1 MKKQISISK
10 TGKYSQIGKSSKKIN
25 NVWIVLHGYGMLSEY
40 FVKKF
45 ECIINETTL
54 VIAPEAT
61 NRFYLGNNYNRV
73 GASWMTKLDREQEIS
88 DNILFLDKLFSI
100 IKKEIGHD
108 NFKLNTLGF
117 SQGGP
122 ALVRWLM
129 SNKLNTNSL
138 ILWGSDIPK
147 DSLVT
152 ENKSRLN
159 SIKLKIVIGKNDEY
173 INEEK
178 KQEFVE
184 IVKSY
189 GLKYELIEYEGSHK
203 IIEEELKKIA
213 NSL

>member
-10 TGKYSQIGKSSKKIN
+10 TGKYSQIGKCSKKIN

-61 NRFYLGNNYNRV
+61 NRFYLENNYNRV

-100 IKKEIGHD
+100 IKKDIGHD

-147 DSLVT
+147 DSLVI
-152 ENKSRLN
+152 ENKSRWN
-159 SIKLKIVIGKNDEY
+159 SMNLKIVIGKNDEY

-178 KQEFVE
+178 KQEFVGV
-184 IVKSY
+184 VKSY
-189 GLKYELIEYEGSHK
+189 GLKYDLIEYEGSHK

>member
-10 TGKYSQIGKSSKKIN
+10 TGKYSQIGKCSKKIS
-25 NVWIVLHGYGMLSEY
+25 NVWIVLHGYGVLSEY

-45 ECIINETTL
+45 ECIIDETTL

-73 GASWMTKLDREQEIS
+73 GASWMTKLDREQEIR

-122 ALVRWLM
+122 ALVRWVM

-147 DSLVT
+147 DSLVI
-152 ENKSRLN
+152 ENKSRWN
-159 SIKLKIVIGKNDEY
+159 SINLKIVIGKNDEY

-178 KQEFVE
+178 KQEFVGV
-184 IVKSY
+184 VKSY
-189 GLKYELIEYEGSHK
+189 GLKYDLIEYEGSHK

>member
-10 TGKYSQIGKSSKKIN
+10 TGKYSQIGKCSKKIN

-61 NRFYLGNNYNRV
+61 NRFYLRDNYTRV
-73 GASWMTKLDREQEIS
+73 GASWMTKLDKEQEIS

-147 DSLVT
+147 DSLVI
-152 ENKSRLN
+152 ENKSRWN
-159 SIKLKIVIGKNDEY
+159 SMNLKIVIGKNDEY

-178 KQEFVE
+178 KQEFVGV
-184 IVKSY
+184 VKSY
-189 GLKYELIEYEGSHK
+189 GLKYDLIEYEGSHK

>member
-10 TGKYSQIGKSSKKIN
+10 TGKYSQIGKCSKKIN

-61 NRFYLGNNYNRV
+61 NRFYLRDNYTRV

-122 ALVRWLM
+122 TLVSWLM

-147 DSLVT
+147 DSLVI
-152 ENKSRLN
+152 ENKSRWN
-159 SIKLKIVIGKNDEY
+159 SMNLKIVIGKNDEY

-178 KQEFVE
+178 KQEFVGV
-184 IVKSY
+184 VKSY

>member
-10 TGKYSQIGKSSKKIN
+10 TGKYSQIGKCSKKIN

-45 ECIINETTL
+45 ECIIDETTL

-100 IKKEIGHD
+100 IKKDIGHD

-147 DSLVT
+147 DSLVI
-152 ENKSRLN
+152 ENKSRWN
-159 SIKLKIVIGKNDEY
+159 SMNLKIVIGKNDEY

-178 KQEFVE
+178 KQEFVGV
-184 IVKSY
+184 VKSY
-189 GLKYELIEYEGSHK
+189 GLKYDLIEYEGSHK

>member
-45 ECIINETTL
+45 ECIIDETTL

-73 GASWMTKLDREQEIS
+73 GASWITKLDREQEIS

-147 DSLVT
+147 DSLVI
-152 ENKSRLN
+152 ENKSRWN
-159 SIKLKIVIGKNDEY
+159 SMNLKIVIGKNDEY

-178 KQEFVE
+178 KQEFVGV
-184 IVKSY
+184 VKSY
-189 GLKYELIEYEGSHK
+189 GLKYDLIEYEGSHK

>member
-10 TGKYSQIGKSSKKIN
+10 TGKYSQIGKCSKKIN

-100 IKKEIGHD
+100 IKKDIGHD

-147 DSLVT
+147 DSLVI
-152 ENKSRLN
+152 ENKSRWN
-159 SIKLKIVIGKNDEY
+159 SMNLKIVIGKNDEY

-178 KQEFVE
+178 KQEFVGV
-184 IVKSY
+184 VKSY

-203 IIEEELKKIA
+203 IIEKELKNIA